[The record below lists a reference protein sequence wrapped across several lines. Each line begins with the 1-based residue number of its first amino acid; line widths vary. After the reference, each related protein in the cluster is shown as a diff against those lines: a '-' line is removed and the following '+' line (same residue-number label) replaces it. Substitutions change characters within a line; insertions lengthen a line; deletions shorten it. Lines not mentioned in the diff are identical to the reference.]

1 MITFL
6 RRIRRNLLAENKF
19 TRYFIYAS
27 GEVILIVVGILIA
40 LAINNWN
47 QREAAKKREQFY
59 LEGLREEFLLSKAKL
74 QELMKVNR
82 LSYEEGRKLADV
94 ISSDSITLSEEEL
107 SAIIFHAFSY
117 EINYNP
123 NNSLLMEIISSG
135 GLKDLADAEL
145 RLYLTS
151 WESAIRQVHQ
161 QEISLRNQREHTLSI
176 FSNGGGSV
184 RTIFDHTGIS
194 TSELGL
200 KTKGDGRGNMDIIM
214 TRAFENNLLMY
225 TLTGVTTESS
235 HYKPLLARIDKILA
249 LLDKN
254 IASE

>member
-6 RRIRRNLLAENKF
+6 RRIRKNLLAENKF
-19 TRYFIYAS
+19 TRYFIYAL
-27 GEVILIVVGILIA
+27 GEVFLIVVGILIA

-59 LEGLREEFLLSKAKL
+59 LDGLRQEFLQSKVKL

-82 LSYEEGRKLADV
+82 LSYEESRRLAEI
-94 ISSDSITLSEEEL
+94 ISSDSIDLPEEEL
-107 SAIIFHAFSY
+107 SALIFNAFSY

-135 GLKDLADAEL
+135 GLKDLSDAEL

-151 WESAIRQVHQ
+151 WESAIRQIHQ
-161 QEISLRNQREHTLSI
+161 QETTLRNQREHILSI
-176 FSNGGGSV
+176 LSNGGGSI
-184 RTIFDHTGIS
+184 RTILDHTGVS
-194 TSELGL
+194 ASQLGL
-200 KTKGDGRGNMDIIM
+200 KIKEGGPGNRDIIR
-214 TRAFENNLLMY
+214 TQEFENNLLMFI
-225 TLTGVTTESS
+225 LTGVFTESY
-235 HYKPLLARIDKILA
+235 HYEPLLARIDRVLE

-254 IASE
+254 IDTE